1 MLEPASRSSTV
12 VGVGVPKQLG
22 LDLGFQDGTRQLG
35 HRARGVRHSIR
46 VRQCGI
52 GHTGRPTSSVP
63 FSGDIEAGWV
73 EFDESP
79 LAAQQLLEVENDL
92 IASYFL
98 RTGELPAAQFLG

>member
-1 MLEPASRSSTV
+1 
-12 VGVGVPKQLG
+12 
-22 LDLGFQDGTRQLG
+22 
-35 HRARGVRHSIR
+35 
-46 VRQCGI
+46 
-52 GHTGRPTSSVP
+52 VP

>member
-35 HRARGVRHSIR
+35 HRARGSDIPSVSGSAG
-46 VRQCGI
+46 QA
-52 GHTGRPTSSVP
+52 TGRPTSSVP
-63 FSGDIEAGWV
+63 FSGDVEAGWIG
-73 EFDESP
+73 FDESP

-98 RTGELPAAQFLG
+98 RTGKLPAAQFLG